1 MGGCRKIVVR
11 PFEEKHAASLAAMM
25 LEMAQ
30 FYGATVS
37 PRADIALD
45 LVDHARR
52 MDFLLAF
59 SAETLVGFATFA
71 SLFPV
76 GGLLSFTYI
85 QQIYVAFAARR
96 LGVARRLMAGIAQT
110 ARARGYRRLEWA
122 TSTDNTA
129 ARALYEGLGA
139 VGSTKLQYVLEGGA
153 LDALALS

>member
-1 MGGCRKIVVR
+1 MIVVR

-25 LEMAQ
+25 LEMTR

-37 PRADIALD
+37 PQADIARD

-59 SAETLVGFATFA
+59 NAEALVGFATFA

-85 QQIYVAFAARR
+85 QQIYVGSDARR
-96 LGVARRLMAGIAQT
+96 LGVARRLMAGVAQT
-110 ARARGYRRLEWA
+110 ARARGCQRLEWA
-122 TSTDNTA
+122 TSTDNTV
-129 ARALYEGLGA
+129 ARMLYEGLGA